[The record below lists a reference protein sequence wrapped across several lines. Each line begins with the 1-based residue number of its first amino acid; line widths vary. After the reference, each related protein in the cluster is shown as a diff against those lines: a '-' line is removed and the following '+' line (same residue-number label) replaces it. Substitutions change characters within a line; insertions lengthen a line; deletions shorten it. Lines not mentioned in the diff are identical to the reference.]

1 MGIKKRTNPEASI
14 LGGANY
20 FQKTMDRLPEEIPK
34 LDRIWM
40 ALAGYNLGFVNID
53 LARELAEEKGLN
65 SKKWSEVSLAL
76 KQILINRY
84 GEESKQF
91 VKHKEAIEYV
101 NRIDLYYKTL
111 SILDRSNELFMLT
124 QN

>member
-1 MGIKKRTNPEASI
+1 MNKIVENQIADYVLDKKIKTRTILSNSFNMVCEKILLENSEA
-14 LGGANY
+14 
-20 FQKTMDRLPEEIPK
+20 
-34 LDRIWM
+34 
-40 ALAGYNLGFVNID
+40 FVTKYYQNK
-53 LARELAEEKGLN
+53 EKGFN

-101 NRIDLYYKTL
+101 NRINLYYKTL
-111 SILDRSNELFMLT
+111 SILDRSNELFLLT